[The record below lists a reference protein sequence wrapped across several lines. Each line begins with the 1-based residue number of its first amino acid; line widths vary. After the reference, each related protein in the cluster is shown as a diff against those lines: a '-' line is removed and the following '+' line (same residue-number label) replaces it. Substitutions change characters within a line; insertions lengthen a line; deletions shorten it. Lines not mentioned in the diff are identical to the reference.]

1 MKKFENLFDAYEP
14 KYGLLF
20 CLALAA
26 FIKILLL
33 CLFQKPIN
41 ADGTLYISIAK
52 HFADGRFSDGM
63 ALYPMPFY
71 PALIALVHFII
82 PNWDLAARLL
92 SIFFMTFAI
101 VPLYFLTRD
110 LFNRHA
116 AFWSAFAFAVSPVF
130 NEWSVDVIRGTG
142 FVFCVL
148 WAVWLGQKALKL
160 EKPAFFVWTGAIS
173 VISFL
178 FRVEGIFLIVFFPL
192 FCIVRMLQKPKTAVS
207 MAKGLMLW
215 LAFIAVL
222 GGAGLTAAH
231 LNQMP
236 VNRLDSVT
244 SKADAALQ
252 LEFMDKYM
260 ERYKALEKLEG
271 TPPFYHGRQNLLETT
286 RHFMYLVYL
295 TGFGKI
301 FIKVIFPCFFV
312 ALFFSSWRPMQVQH
326 AFILGLIGFYLL
338 LVYLNLINRDFMQ
351 HRFVFAPACL
361 VYPWV
366 GQGLNNLFNRVKNSF
381 RPNFWLFC
389 FLAVFLVVP
398 ASKAFHSVVKR
409 DDSVIIEAGRFA
421 KQNELLRDARVLTND
436 SQLPYYGGLTVDQ
449 FETIP
454 NKYEDDYAGMGKI
467 AIKKQID
474 IIYIKVSDEKDIMP
488 QFSGYRLI
496 KKFPSDDRIIYIFG
510 SAQFCKD
517 KGLLQ

>member
-1 MKKFENLFDAYEP
+1 
-14 KYGLLF
+14 
-20 CLALAA
+20 
-26 FIKILLL
+26 
-33 CLFQKPIN
+33 
-41 ADGTLYISIAK
+41 
-52 HFADGRFSDGM
+52 
-63 ALYPMPFY
+63 
-71 PALIALVHFII
+71 
-82 PNWDLAARLL
+82 
-92 SIFFMTFAI
+92 
-101 VPLYFLTRD
+101 
-110 LFNRHA
+110 
-116 AFWSAFAFAVSPVF
+116 
-130 NEWSVDVIRGTG
+130 
-142 FVFCVL
+142 
-148 WAVWLGQKALKL
+148 
-160 EKPAFFVWTGAIS
+160 
-173 VISFL
+173 
-178 FRVEGIFLIVFFPL
+178 
-192 FCIVRMLQKPKTAVS
+192 MLQKPKTAVS

-326 AFILGLIGFYLL
+326 AFIFGLIGFYLL

-351 HRFVFAPACL
+351 HRFLFAPACL

-366 GQGLNNLFNRVKNSF
+366 GQGLSNLFERARYSF
-381 RPNFWLFC
+381 RPKFWLAC
-389 FLAVFLVVP
+389 FLIAFAAVP
-398 ASKAFHSVVKR
+398 AMKGFHSVVER

-421 KQNELLRDARVLTND
+421 KQNKLLQDARVLTND
-436 SQLPYYGGLTVDQ
+436 AQLPYYGGLTVDQ

-454 NKYEDDYAGMGKI
+454 NKYEDDYAGMEKI
-467 AIKKQID
+467 AVKKQID